1 VGGQLPPAAG
11 APQSSSSSG
20 SGPTQTAPSGG
31 GMGATDP
38 VDALVDQASE
48 LMSTLPADRQREMR
62 DAITKVIQARASG
75 INVAGAVATL
85 TALVM
90 RSRN

>member
-1 VGGQLPPAAG
+1 ILDSNQLPPT
-11 APQSSSSSG
+11 
-20 SGPTQTAPSGG
+20 GPTQAPSFGG
-31 GMGATDP
+31 SGAPTPAPAAGSDP
-38 VDALVDQASE
+38 VDALVQQASE
-48 LMSTLPADRQREMR
+48 LVSTLSADRQREML
-62 DAITKVIQARASG
+62 DAIHKVIQARASG